1 MDEKGAPPAKQIH
14 GGRGRM
20 LERKS
25 RENMNF
31 IKTDFTYIDIEE
43 SP

>member
-14 GGRGRM
+14 GRRGRM

-25 RENMNF
+25 REN
-31 IKTDFTYIDIEE
+31 IRRGPERQTKKSTKEID
-43 SP
+43 